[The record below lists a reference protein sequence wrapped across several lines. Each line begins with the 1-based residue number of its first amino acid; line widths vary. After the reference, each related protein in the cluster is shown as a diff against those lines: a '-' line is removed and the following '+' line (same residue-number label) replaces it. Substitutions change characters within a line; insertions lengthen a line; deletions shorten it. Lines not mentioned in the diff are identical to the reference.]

1 MHACDAADALAP
13 TSYLAPVTM
22 DESRTLDPAKGP
34 AGDSLSYAA
43 AGVDISAGNAL
54 VDRIGPHVSRTRRAG
69 VLGGIGGFGGLFEI
83 PVERYRRPVMVSG
96 ADGVGTKLRLATT
109 VGRHNTIGIDLV
121 AMCANDILVCGA
133 EPLWFLDYYASASLD
148 VDVAEQVIAGI
159 AEGCVRSDMALL
171 GGETAEM
178 PGHYAPGD
186 YDLAGFAVGI
196 VEHDEII
203 DGSKVS
209 TGDLLVGIS
218 SSGPHSNGYS
228 LIRKVLEREPADIL
242 DRPLEQVLESMAE
255 DLAHSR
261 PMGQAD
267 ALAPDATLA
276 DALLQPTSLYVRPVR
291 AVLGDAALGSAVH
304 AMAHITGGGLT
315 ENLPRV
321 LPQGLAPHYDE
332 HALQRPPLFRW
343 LQRSGSISDAEM
355 RRTFN
360 DGIGFVL
367 VVAADQADAIVARL
381 TSEGQQAS
389 VIGEIVAS
397 P

>member
-1 MHACDAADALAP
+1 
-13 TSYLAPVTM
+13 M
-22 DESRTLDPAKGP
+22 DESKPRDPADDTV
-34 AGDSLSYAA
+34 ADSLSYAD
-43 AGVDISAGNAL
+43 AGVNISAGNAL
-54 VDRIGPHVSRTRRAG
+54 VDRIAAHVSRTHRAG

-109 VGRHNTIGIDLV
+109 LQRHDTIGIDLV

-203 DGSKVS
+203 DGSAVKA
-209 TGDLLVGIS
+209 GDALVGIA

-242 DRPLEQVLESMAE
+242 QRPLGSVVGENPSASESA
-255 DLAHSR
+255 
-261 PMGQAD
+261 
-267 ALAPDATLA
+267 ATLA
-276 DALLQPTSLYVRPVR
+276 DALLQPTTLYVRPVR
-291 AVLGDAALGSAVH
+291 AVLDDTALKTAVH

-315 ENLPRV
+315 ENVPRV
-321 LPQGLAPHYDE
+321 LADGLVPRYDE
-332 HALQRPPLFRW
+332 AALKRPPLFSW
-343 LQRSGSISDAEM
+343 LQRSGRISDEQM
-355 RRTFN
+355 RLTFN

-367 VVAADQADAIVARL
+367 VVAADQADAIVASL
-381 TSEGQQAS
+381 ATQGQRAS
-389 VIGEIVAS
+389 VIGEIARGR
-397 P
+397 